1 MPVSP
6 TMQRHL
12 AVVTE
17 GLAAQRDFAEAAA
30 SARSLVGCKPVPAA
44 ALVARLTMRGRRP
57 PEAGSQQRGEEKEEG
72 WVRHHWARSCS
83 DERASAGERVMLE
96 GERRRGGGGRFGIE
110 GEPELTC
117 LLSHF

>member
-30 SARSLVGCKPVPAA
+30 SARSLVGCEPVPAA

-83 DERASAGERVMLE
+83 DERASAREGVMCE
-96 GERRRGGGGRFGIE
+96 GARRRRRGGGPRRE
-110 GEPELTC
+110 EVPDLAC
-117 LLSHF
+117 LLGRY